1 MFCVQ
6 REWNAPTGLL
16 SMRPIV
22 CRLGGV
28 SENTSLETGSGLL
41 RGRILDLFENPRHGE
56 DERRFERLEIGEN
69 GLQIA
74 GQTE

>member
-6 REWNAPTGLL
+6 REWDVSTGPL

-41 RGRILDLFENPRHGE
+41 RGRIVDLFEIRGTARMNVG
-56 DERRFERLEIGEN
+56 LNALKSAN